1 MTINSP
7 LPHTLADSASPLPDV
22 IPHTLAEDAH
32 ALCMACSFIVF
43 GMACL
48 KAAGLIT
55 GGIAGIALGLSYVM
69 PISLQ
74 VLFFALNIP
83 FLIFAKLTF
92 GWSFVFK
99 TILVNVLIVVML
111 SAFSRVL
118 TFTDVNPYFAAIF
131 GGTIIGMGMLA
142 LARHKA
148 SVGGIGVLALYF
160 QEKRGWRAGHVLLA
174 GDIVIFSAAI
184 SFLAPDKLVLSFLS
198 AASLSLVMMI
208 YHRPGRYVAA

>member
-1 MTINSP
+1 MHSQSP
-7 LPHTLADSASPLPDV
+7 QAPAEPAATPPEIFPHTW
-22 IPHTLAEDAH
+22 AEDAH

-43 GMACL
+43 GMCCL

-55 GGIAGIALGLSYVM
+55 GGIAGVALGLSYLT
-69 PISLQ
+69 PLPLQ
-74 VLFFALNIP
+74 LLFFTLNIP

-92 GWSFVFK
+92 GWIFVLK
-99 TILVNVLIVVML
+99 TVVVNILIVVMV
-111 SAFSRVL
+111 SAATRVL
-118 TFTDVNPYFAAIF
+118 KLSDVNPYFAAIF

-160 QEKRGWRAGHVLLA
+160 QEKRGWRAGYVLLA
-174 GDIVIFSAAI
+174 GDVVIFTAAI
-184 SFLAPDKLVLSFLS
+184 SFLTPDKLLLSFLS